1 MSNLKQ
7 LVNQMVL
14 EDAMKKAEPLA
25 KLMGLNS
32 VSDEML
38 ELICP
43 NLNYAGQFTPALFAR
58 FQRVKQLLKD
68 LAAQTTPKHGHIVKF
83 TNRYGSYDD
92 SALLLRE
99 GEVRRQNLIA
109 CVGGKTLGDT
119 TGDLELRGY
128 GLEMH
133 IGCGG
138 PFEPVSD
145 DQIQNLSEFD
155 FFETSYK
162 FWGQSPCGGG
172 MIDITVPMRRW
183 ILSV

>member
-14 EDAMKKAEPLA
+14 ENAMKKAEPLA

-32 VSDEML
+32 VSDEIL

-58 FQRVKQLLKD
+58 FQKVKQLLKE

-83 TNRYGSYDD
+83 TDRYESYDE

-99 GEVRRQNLIA
+99 GEVRGQNLIA
-109 CVGGKTLGDT
+109 CVGGKTLGDAI
-119 TGDLELRGY
+119 GDLELRDY
-128 GLEMH
+128 GIDMH

-138 PFEPVSD
+138 PFVPVSD
-145 DQIQNLSEFD
+145 DRIQNLSEFD
-155 FFETSYK
+155 YFETTYK
-162 FWGQSPCGGG
+162 FWGQSPCGNG
-172 MIDITVPMRRW
+172 MIDIIVPMRRW
-183 ILSV
+183 ILNV